1 MQDIDVI
8 QRINSQRPTMSKGQK
23 RIADYTAKHY
33 DSAAFMTAAALG
45 EKAEVSESTV
55 VRFAMALGYD
65 GYAELQKSL
74 QEMVR
79 NKLTNLQR
87 INLLNKTGENTAASV
102 IKSDINNL
110 RATLDYIDPNIFDAA
125 VEFILASK
133 AIYIVGHRS
142 ASVLSRFLAYY
153 MDFILPN
160 IKELPASQDAFD
172 QLARAGEGDLLIA
185 ISFPR
190 YSALTME
197 CVRIAKERG
206 AGILAITDGRLS
218 PLVPLADYYLY
229 ARSAMA
235 SFVDSLVAPLSLLNA
250 IIVACGSSRDE
261 DVVKHFEELEQIWA
275 EYAVY
280 SQEEN

>member
-1 MQDIDVI
+1 
-8 QRINSQRPTMSKGQK
+8 MSKGH
-23 RIADYTAKHY
+23 RSIADYIAQNY

-45 EKAEVSESTV
+45 EKVQVSESTV
-55 VRFAMALGYD
+55 VRFAMALDYD

-87 INLLNKTGENTAASV
+87 INLLNKTGDNTAASV

-110 RATLDYIDPNIFDAA
+110 RATLDYIDPKIFAEA
-125 VEFILASK
+125 VDCILASK
-133 AIYIVGHRS
+133 TIYIAGHRS
-142 ASVLSRFLAYY
+142 ASVLSRFMAYY

-160 IKELPASQDAFD
+160 IKELSVSQDAFD
-172 QLARAGEGDLLIA
+172 QLARVGNGDLI
-185 ISFPR
+185 IGITFPR
-190 YSALTME
+190 YSALTVE

-206 AGILAITDGRLS
+206 AKVLAITDGRLS
-218 PLVPLADYYLY
+218 PLVPMADYYLY

-250 IIVACGSSRDE
+250 IIIACGFNRE
-261 DVVKHFEELEQIWA
+261 EEVRGHFEELERIWA
-275 EYAVY
+275 EHSVY
-280 SQEEN
+280 NREEG